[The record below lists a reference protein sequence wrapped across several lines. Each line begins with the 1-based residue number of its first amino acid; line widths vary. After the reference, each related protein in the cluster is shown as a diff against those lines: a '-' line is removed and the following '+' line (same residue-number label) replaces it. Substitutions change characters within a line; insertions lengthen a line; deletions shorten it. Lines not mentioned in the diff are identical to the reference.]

1 MGKEKTIQL
10 LELLEKD
17 ATLSVEALAERLDV
31 KPAEVLTAISDL
43 KDDGV
48 VLATQAVINWDKE
61 NEDKTNALIEVKV
74 TPQKGIGFDKVAH
87 EISKFPEVSAVYL
100 MSGGYDFAV
109 MLERKSVK
117 EVSRFVFEKLATL
130 PSIASTSTH
139 FILRKYKDHQVVMD
153 DTPEDKRIDRGL

>member
-31 KPAEVLTAISDL
+31 KPQEVLTAIGDL

-48 VLATQAVINWDKE
+48 ILATQAVINWDKE

-74 TPQKGIGFDKVAH
+74 TPQKGIGFDKIAH

-117 EVSRFVFEKLATL
+117 EISRFVFEKLATL